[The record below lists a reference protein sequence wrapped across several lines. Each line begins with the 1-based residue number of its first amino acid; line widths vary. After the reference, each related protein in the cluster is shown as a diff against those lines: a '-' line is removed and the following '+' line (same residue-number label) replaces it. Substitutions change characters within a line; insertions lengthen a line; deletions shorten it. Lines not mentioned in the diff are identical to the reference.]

1 MNLNNFNGLA
11 STPRRRALL
20 ALIARRD
27 GQVRHIHAEHL
38 VRDGNTKTVVTDV
51 VKQMLAA
58 DWLQVIPPEQHNK
71 AEQEQGAT
79 YYEVTEIG
87 EKARQ
92 YR

>member
-1 MNLNNFNGLA
+1 MAVNDFNGLA

-27 GQVRHIHAEHL
+27 GKVRHLHAEQL
-38 VRDGNTKTVVTDV
+38 VRDGNTGTVVTDV

-58 DWLQVIPPEQHNK
+58 DWLRPIPPAQHNDR
-71 AEQEQGAT
+71 EQEQGAT
-79 YYEVTEIG
+79 YYQVTEIG
-87 EKARQ
+87 DKARS